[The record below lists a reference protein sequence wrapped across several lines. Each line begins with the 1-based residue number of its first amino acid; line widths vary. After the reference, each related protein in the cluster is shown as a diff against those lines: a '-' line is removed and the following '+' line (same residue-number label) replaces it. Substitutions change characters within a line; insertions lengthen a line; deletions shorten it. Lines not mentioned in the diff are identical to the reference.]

1 MLSIVACRREEQSV
15 PSFPTAA
22 ETGRE
27 LTGRARLTAESIRQ
41 AATELFGRRGF
52 ASTSIRE
59 IARQAGVD
67 PALVIRHFGS
77 KEELFLM
84 TLPATGYFDEVF
96 DGPLETLGERMTAFV
111 LSKADEP
118 MLKVYTTLVRASDS
132 PAVRKRLYDVMD
144 LAFGEKLKDRLPDP
158 DPVLRAR
165 LFAAQVGGLL
175 SSLSL
180 SDRQFLEHDRDT
192 IVGVYGQAM
201 QSTLTAD
208 V

>member
-1 MLSIVACRREEQSV
+1 V

-52 ASTSIRE
+52 ASTSVRE

-77 KEELFLM
+77 KEELFLV
-84 TLPATGYFDEVF
+84 TLPAKGYFEEAF
-96 DGPLETLGERMTAFV
+96 DGPLESLGERMTAFV

-118 MLKVYTTLVRASDS
+118 MLKVYTTLMRASDS

-144 LAFGEKLKDRLPDP
+144 LAFVEKLKDLLPGP
-158 DPVLRAR
+158 NRALRAR

-180 SDRQFLEHDRDT
+180 SDRQFQEPDRDT
-192 IVGVYGQAM
+192 IVRVYGQAM

-208 V
+208 F